1 MKTTQM
7 FIYRRCWDTTKD
19 GYYNNA
25 ATDGYRMVG
34 GLEIYSVKKLCILL
48 IENPWIYKRYSC

>member
-1 MKTTQM
+1 M

-48 IENPWIYKRYSC
+48 IENP